1 MKGLLYFGTVH
12 KAIGIGLFLVVGT
25 NFPTHAQVLRF
36 QHLTTDHG
44 LSDNAITCVYEDRAG
59 FIWIGTENGLNKYD
73 GSTVQQVVGSEASI
87 AAVIEDRQGTVWAA
101 TRDKGL
107 VRLGRDG
114 AVRRFDRSDT
124 LVSFMASDKL
134 TSLYDLD
141 DTTLLIGS
149 REVTMMFLDKRTFR
163 FSYWTDSTSIAPAR
177 ASDTP
182 INTRGWC
189 HAITPLSDEHLWIG
203 LLNNYLSFIADRHN
217 GTITHYPRVQRAG
230 SQTLT
235 CAALIGDSLVCGG
248 WQNGADVIAW
258 HDLPV
263 SMSRIATRSGLIPT
277 QEEVIGMA
285 QWNNGLM
292 FAIRQSGLL
301 HVPLGGQAPMR
312 IARDRTDPTSLSSDR
327 VRCLLRDKRGTLW
340 VGTPNGLDF
349 HVPGVWQFTIQDIHN
364 DPNGEEPEVYFH
376 RLDPEGGSGVRIF
389 TSNGFFLQRSAGG
402 PLDHQPYNGG
412 GRALQPT
419 VLASDHQGRRI
430 VGTEYGIGTL
440 AEQGIP
446 VMAALE
452 PDVGNQ
458 RYSLGTMYQVRGL
471 QADTINGRP
480 VMVIATMG
488 FGVQV
493 VDVATQ
499 QVLGM
504 AMPGVTEK
512 VNSYSLVS
520 SMVRDTQ
527 GRYWFG
533 SVNGLY
539 HWQAS
544 DGLHQLGDRST
555 GPGGVQNI
563 DVAGEDVRSLVA
575 CGNSV
580 WAVSRAGALL
590 RAHMGKVDRFV
601 PPANMPHDLYA
612 MTTDCNGRFWIT
624 TGDGLLRFDTT
635 DHSFMHVPVN
645 DGQRFRKL
653 GSAITTL
660 NDGRIAL
667 CADNTLITFLP
678 GAFDRL
684 PLLPAAFCT
693 GATAAGK
700 ALRVED
706 ANVELSYRSS
716 VVDIGVSAVA
726 LGHPQALMLEYRLE
740 GVEVEWRTIPLHER
754 IRYAGVPIGTH
765 RLLVKVK
772 DAFGRIGPEQVL
784 LTVSVAAPFW
794 LTWWFYAL
802 IMVMVS
808 AGMYAWSRYRILQA
822 LKLQAVRNRIA
833 SDLHDEVGSS
843 LSSIAI
849 GSQLAASLSPVE
861 NQQLH
866 KLLARIGETSSES
879 LRSISDIVW
888 AIDPKND
895 EGEALVKR
903 MRRIANEL
911 LESKGIDVSFNVSG
925 GVEDLKLPMNA
936 RKEVVLIYKEAIHNA
951 SKYSGASTVQVS
963 LHRRNGSLAMSV
975 KDDGRGFDVALH
987 PDGHGLGS
995 MKRRA
1000 QQLHAELTLNSAPGL
1015 GTIVGVELD
1024 LTRIRD

>member
-1 MKGLLYFGTVH
+1 MRAGAYTIHLLFVLIPHISMG
-12 KAIGIGLFLVVGT
+12 
-25 NFPTHAQVLRF
+25 QELRF

-107 VRLGRDG
+107 LRLGADG
-114 AVRRFDRSDT
+114 AMRRFDRSDT

-134 TSLYDLD
+134 TALYDLD

-163 FSYWTDSTSIAPAR
+163 FSYWTDSTGITPAG

-182 INTRGWC
+182 INTHGWC
-189 HAITPLSDEHLWIG
+189 HAITPLDDDRLWIG
-203 LLNNYLSFIADRHN
+203 LLNNYLSFIADRHT
-217 GTITHYPRVQRAG
+217 GSITHYPRVQRAG

-235 CAALIGDSLVCGG
+235 CAALMGDSFVCGG

-263 SMSRIATRSGLIPT
+263 SMSTIATKSGLIPT
-277 QEEVIGMA
+277 QEEVVGMA

-301 HVPLGGQAPMR
+301 HVPRGGQAPMR

-327 VRCLLRDKRGTLW
+327 VRCLLRDRKGTLW
-340 VGTPNGLDF
+340 VGTTNGLDF
-349 HVPGVWQFTIQDIHN
+349 HVPGVWRFDVQDIHDN
-364 DPNGEEPEVYFH
+364 PNGDEQDAYFH
-376 RLDPEGGSGVRIF
+376 RVDAEGGTGARIF
-389 TSNGFFLQRSAGG
+389 TSDGFFLQRSAGG
-402 PLDHQPYNGG
+402 AIEHQPYNGG

-419 VLASDHQGRRI
+419 VMANDHHSRPM
-430 VGTEYGIGTL
+430 VGTEYGIGNL
-440 AEQGIP
+440 PKDAGP
-446 VMAALE
+446 VSAALE

-471 QADTINGRP
+471 QADTIDGRP

-493 VDVATQ
+493 VDVATR
-499 QVLGM
+499 QVLGV
-504 AMPGVTEK
+504 AMPASTEK

-520 SMVRDTQ
+520 SMVRDAQ

-533 SVNGLY
+533 SVNGLFNW
-539 HWQAS
+539 HVAE
-544 DGLHQLGDRST
+544 GIHLLGSRSAAT
-555 GPGGVQNI
+555 SNTRNI
-563 DVAGEDVRSLVA
+563 VVAGEDVRSLVA
-575 CGNSV
+575 HGSTI

-590 RAHMGKVDRFV
+590 RVGKGRVDRFA
-601 PPANMPHDLYA
+601 PPTHMPQDLYA
-612 MTTDCNGRFWIT
+612 LTADGHGRFWVT
-624 TGDGLLRFDTT
+624 TNEGLLRFDTT
-635 DHSFMHVPVN
+635 DHTFLHVPVN

-653 GSAITTL
+653 GSAITAL
-660 NDGRIAL
+660 NDGRIAF
-667 CADNTLITFLP
+667 CADNSLITFSPALFDDLP
-678 GAFDRL
+678 SL
-684 PLLPAAFCT
+684 PT
-693 GATAAGK
+693 VYYTEATAAGK
-700 ALRVED
+700 ALQMEGS
-706 ANVELSYRSS
+706 NVELSYRSS
-716 VVDIGVSAVA
+716 VIDIGVSAIA
-726 LGHPQALMLEYRLE
+726 LGHPQALLLTYKLE
-740 GVEVEWRTIPLHER
+740 GVEDEWRTIAIHER
-754 IRYAGVPIGTH
+754 IRYAGVPVGRH
-765 RLLVKVK
+765 RLLAKVS

-784 LTVSVAAPFW
+784 LTISVAAPFW
-794 LTWWFYAL
+794 LTWWFYFL
-802 IMVMVS
+802 IAVIVS
-808 AGMYAWSRYRILQA
+808 AGMYAWSRYRIAQA
-822 LKLQAVRNRIA
+822 MKLQAVRNRIA

-843 LSSIAI
+843 LSSITI
-849 GSQLAASLSPVE
+849 GSQLATQLSSNE
-861 NQQLH
+861 NEQVKQLM
-866 KLLARIGETSSES
+866 ARIGETSSES

-911 LESKGIDVSFNVSG
+911 LESKGIDVSFSVSG
-925 GVEDLKLPMNA
+925 GVEELKLPMNA
-936 RKEVVLIYKEAIHNA
+936 RKEIVLIYKEAVHNV

-987 PDGHGLGS
+987 SDGHGLGS

-1000 QQLHAELTLNSAPGL
+1000 EQLRAELTLNSAPGL
-1015 GTIVGVELD
+1015 GTIVGVEVD